1 MKVKLDLIIDFESGD
16 FEDFEDIRETPHMA
30 AEHLYDER
38 LLSSGADC
46 FIKSCTHE
54 VALLE
59 A

>member
-1 MKVKLDLIIDFESGD
+1 MKVKLDLIIDYESGD
-16 FEDFEDIRETPHMA
+16 FEDIRDTLHMA
-30 AEHLYDER
+30 AEHLYDEC

-54 VALLE
+54 VTLLE